1 MQKKFNKI
9 IIIIFFF
16 ITACASSWED
26 VKKGLGGGKRT
37 STDEFL
43 VKKKDPLVMPP
54 KWKDLPMPGQNMQL
68 DDDSKE
74 VTDIEELIQLGKNQ
88 KSSIDL
94 EQGSGSVE
102 ETILKK
108 IKQN

>member
-1 MQKKFNKI
+1 MQKIFNKI
-9 IIIIFFF
+9 IIIILFF

-26 VKKGLGGGKRT
+26 IKKGLGGEKRT

-54 KWKDLPMPGQNMQL
+54 KWKDLPVPGKSMKL
-68 DDDSKE
+68 RDEDEE

-88 KSSIDL
+88 ESLENL
-94 EQGSGSVE
+94 EQSRSSLE
-102 ETILKK
+102 ELVLEK
-108 IKQN
+108 IKQK

>member
-1 MQKKFNKI
+1 MQKILNKI
-9 IIIIFFF
+9 IIIIFFL
-16 ITACASSWED
+16 ITACAASWED
-26 VKKGLGGGKRT
+26 VKKGLGGQKRT

-54 KWKDLPMPGQNMQL
+54 KWEDLPMPGQNIGL
-68 DDDSKE
+68 IENDEE

-88 KSSIDL
+88 KSLTDL
-94 EQGSGSVE
+94 EQGSGNIE

-108 IKQN
+108 IKQE